1 MNIQVIRSYID
12 ENTGIRNVTDMIA
25 ALTKQNMNFHI
36 DITDTCDF
44 PVS

>member
-12 ENTGIRNVTDMIA
+12 ETTDIRNVTDMVA
-25 ALTKQNMNFHI
+25 ALTKQNINFQI

-44 PVS
+44 PMS